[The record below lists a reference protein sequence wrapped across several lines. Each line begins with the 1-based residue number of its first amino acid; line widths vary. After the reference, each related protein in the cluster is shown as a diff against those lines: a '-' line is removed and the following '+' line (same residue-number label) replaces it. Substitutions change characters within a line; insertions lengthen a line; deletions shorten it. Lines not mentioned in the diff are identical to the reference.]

1 MDPKQRHN
9 VLRTLRGLVAKRVIY
24 AKTNGSN
31 RPLTWGL
38 NNLDAWDKALFSEWD
53 SGGFRPDG
61 EHSVDGVAVFTDENA
76 AVLTD
81 ENTTVLPDDTINMTV
96 LTNDDATILTNEN
109 AAVFTH
115 ENVTV
120 LPDDATNAVV
130 LTAEYAVVLT
140 TDNTTVITDEY
151 TTVITDD
158 NGCVLR
164 GEYANNKRNRKE
176 RSKENVKEKCA
187 SHPALQETARTAHQV
202 MFGAICEALGWDSRT
217 ITEGD
222 KLRVAQGAKI
232 LTRAD
237 YAAGDI
243 QRFMVEVWFR
253 DWRWQKYQQR
263 PTLTQL
269 RQEIGKVRL
278 EPDDSDKY
286 AGKGA
291 RGQPQNGAE
300 GAVQL
305 NVERR
310 GGDGGKGNRYGP
322 SSAIEADFDDSTTR
336 AARAR
341 RFGVEYDLELQR
353 QFDEHRARRKAEG
366 SLYFK

>member
-1 MDPKQRHN
+1 MTAT
-9 VLRTLRGLVAKRVIY
+9 VLTARY
-24 AKTNGSN
+24 
-31 RPLTWGL
+31 
-38 NNLDAWDKALFSEWD
+38 
-53 SGGFRPDG
+53 
-61 EHSVDGVAVFTDENA
+61 A
-76 AVLTD
+76 AVL
-81 ENTTVLPDDTINMTV
+81 
-96 LTNDDATILTNEN
+96 
-109 AAVFTH
+109 TH

-120 LPDDATNAVV
+120 LPDNTTNAAV
-130 LTAEYAVVLT
+130 LTAEYAVVL
-140 TDNTTVITDEY
+140 TDEY

-158 NGCVLR
+158 NGCVLT

-278 EPDDSDKY
+278 EPDASEQN

-291 RGQPQNGAE
+291 RWQPQNGAE
-300 GAVQL
+300 GAVQSH
-305 NVERR
+305 VERR
-310 GGDGGKGNRYGP
+310 GGEWGKDNQYGP
-322 SSAIEADFDDSTTR
+322 SSAIGADFDDSTTR

-366 SLYFK
+366 SLYYR